1 MESSV
6 NEDQPHPPT
15 NAPGTFI
22 LKNVLYRRIR
32 GRSGNGFTFSRA
44 RTEVSIP
51 SGKPG
56 VHYQILAPREQTPE
70 SAFLIAR
77 LDQKR
82 RATMQRLA
90 VRRDTIAI
98 NKLDNDQI
106 LYFTL
111 QNALPVGHTLA
122 LNVRLGTLS
131 YLHTDEGCWP
141 RMLVQQQF
149 TNSELSLLRPLLE
162 HYPHY
167 CPHEVMFANFYN
179 GVVTE
184 KTIARA
190 RERLQEAMDYG
201 TWDHEMRP
209 VRNVLSRTRLKLKDF
224 GLDVLSILE
233 TGYML
238 MVSPRPVLEE

>member
-1 MESSV
+1 
-6 NEDQPHPPT
+6 
-15 NAPGTFI
+15 
-22 LKNVLYRRIR
+22 
-32 GRSGNGFTFSRA
+32 
-44 RTEVSIP
+44 
-51 SGKPG
+51 
-56 VHYQILAPREQTPE
+56 
-70 SAFLIAR
+70 
-77 LDQKR
+77 
-82 RATMQRLA
+82 MQRLA
-90 VRRDTIAI
+90 VRRDTII
-98 NKLDNDQI
+98 NNKLDTEQI

-111 QNALPVGHTLA
+111 RDALPEGHTLV
-122 LNVRLGTLS
+122 LNTRLGTLS
-131 YLHTDEGCWP
+131 YLHTVEGKWP

-149 TNSELSLLRPLLE
+149 TNSELSLLQPLLE

-179 GVVTE
+179 GTVTE

-233 TGYML
+233 TGYIL
-238 MVSPRPVLEE
+238 MITTKPAKEE